1 MDELKGAL
9 IRRRAL
15 IAAAPGNEEPSS
27 SRAHPRTS
35 PSDLT
40 TTSRTT
46 SRAGAAN
53 PCRPLRRR
61 RGVSLYR
68 TAPSPRLF
76 QATMHELTTPKE
88 MRAWSRA
95 ERARGQ
101 RLGFVPTMGALH
113 EGQLRL
119 VDRAKERTDRVV
131 LSIFVNPLQFGPKE
145 DFAKYPRDMARDRS
159 LAAERGVDCLFVP
172 ALEAVYPQE
181 PLVRIAP
188 GPMADTLEGAAR
200 PGHFAGVL
208 TVVAK
213 LFHMVEPDVAV
224 FGRKDFQQAM
234 LVRRMAADLDFGL
247 EVDIA
252 PTVRELDGLA
262 LSSRNSYLDADQRRA
277 ALALSRALRAVEQ
290 AWRSGEA
297 DPKTLQ
303 RRGMQALMAP
313 GVALM
318 APGVS
323 PGYLELVDEQL
334 RPVARVDA
342 RTVVVIAAQVGATR
356 LIDNVVLGE
365 GVGSDIAVRA
375 S

>member
-1 MDELKGAL
+1 
-9 IRRRAL
+9 
-15 IAAAPGNEEPSS
+15 
-27 SRAHPRTS
+27 
-35 PSDLT
+35 
-40 TTSRTT
+40 
-46 SRAGAAN
+46 
-53 PCRPLRRR
+53 
-61 RGVSLYR
+61 
-68 TAPSPRLF
+68 
-76 QATMHELTTPKE
+76 MHELTTPKD
-88 MRAWSRA
+88 MHAWSRA
-95 ERARGQ
+95 ERARG
-101 RLGFVPTMGALH
+101 RRVGFVPTMGALH
-113 EGQLRL
+113 EGHLRL

-145 DFAKYPRDMARDRS
+145 DFTKYPRDLARDRT
-159 LAAERGVDCLFVP
+159 LASERGVDCLFVP
-172 ALEAVYPQE
+172 ALEAV
-181 PLVRIAP
+181 RIAS

-200 PGHFAGVL
+200 PGHFSGVL

-297 DPKTLQ
+297 DPKALQ

-313 GVALM
+313 GVALI

>member
-1 MDELKGAL
+1 MLD
-9 IRRRAL
+9 
-15 IAAAPGNEEPSS
+15 
-27 SRAHPRTS
+27 
-35 PSDLT
+35 
-40 TTSRTT
+40 
-46 SRAGAAN
+46 
-53 PCRPLRRR
+53 
-61 RGVSLYR
+61 
-68 TAPSPRLF
+68 
-76 QATMHELTTPKE
+76 LTTPKD

-95 ERARGQ
+95 ERARE
-101 RLGFVPTMGALH
+101 RRVGFVPTMGALH
-113 EGQLRL
+113 EGHLRL
-119 VDRAKERTDRVV
+119 IDRAKERTDRVV

-145 DFAKYPRDMARDRS
+145 DFTKYPRDLARDRT
-159 LAAERGVDCLFVP
+159 LASERGVDCLFVP

-181 PLVRIAP
+181 PLVRIAS

-200 PGHFAGVL
+200 PGHFSGVL